1 MTRRVR
7 AGLAGVGRMG
17 RIHAAGLATR
27 CPAAERTGDGGRF
40 TVEQESR

>member
-1 MTRRVR
+1 MRRRVL

-27 CPAAERTGDGGRF
+27 CPAAERTEDGVHYPVKR
-40 TVEQESR
+40 ESR